1 MTRTFD
7 VSRQPAVIPAAASRP
22 DRDAIA
28 ALDQMFD
35 YYDQQTGVKAV
46 DLSYDTAA

>member
-1 MTRTFD
+1 MTRTPD
-7 VSRQPAVIPAAASRP
+7 TSRQPTVTPPAPRRADCNAM
-22 DRDAIA
+22 A
-28 ALDQMFD
+28 ALGQMFD